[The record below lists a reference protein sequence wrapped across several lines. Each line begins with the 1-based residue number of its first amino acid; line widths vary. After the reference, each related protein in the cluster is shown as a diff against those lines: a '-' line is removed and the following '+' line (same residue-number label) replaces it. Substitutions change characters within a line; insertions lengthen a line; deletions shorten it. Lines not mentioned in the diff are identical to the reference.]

1 MDYFARRHL
10 HYNNRS
16 PPILLNNGSYNKN
29 RLTSQYSKNNISQI
43 IPSYSGNPH
52 IIKNYKTNIY
62 SSNNYNSTYNNQPM
76 TKKEIV
82 NSRYKINNNL
92 NKNNKSS
99 NYILN
104 NSGYP
109 KYNSSINNNKSI
121 NNNYNFYYSSNDR
134 ETDENPI
141 QQTVNLRSKILNLSN
156 NLRNKALTKNYSM
169 NYLPIR
175 NNYSISQKKKLILD
189 LDETLVHSGF
199 NPFTRE
205 SDISL
210 QINIDG
216 KTHTINIL
224 KRPHVDEFLQEV
236 SNYFDVYV
244 FTASMEEYAS
254 PVIDLI
260 DKNNIVKGKF
270 FRQDCIFNNGL
281 YIKDLLKVSND
292 LSNVIIIDN
301 NPSSYATNEDNGI
314 PIKTWYDDLNDN
326 ELQKLIPL
334 LKYLSNVND
343 VRNIIRQIVDRRKNE
358 VDFYIIN
365 KIIYGNNNKS
375 NKIYENNFYHE
386 INESKLNLKEN
397 INSINSN
404 SNGSD
409 KEIEYNKD
417 NYYSRYDKYNKI
429 NSFSNMSYNEIQ
441 NEEEHLNNNYNFRMD
456 NYNLNNKEE
465 NKYNQINENDIDNN
479 DNYYQKE
486 NINDNNYQNNLYRS
500 MDFEREKEEN
510 NFNNNLY
517 MDDNDNNN
525 QYIPNKNINANSQ
538 NFFYEEKRKRIR
550 PFTPNI
556 NRRKTNSFF
565 SDVINNNN
573 NDDDDKTFI
582 NDYKNNYLSNN
593 NEEQNGIDDYYYDK
607 KENLYSN
614 NHLRLNTQN
623 ILNRSSSDFYVK
635 VRRNDNLKRY
645 DDLFNYDGNEGGRKT
660 EINENNNYNK
670 DYYLQ
675 SYKKNLTR
683 TNFRN
688 KEYNKNGLNNSIIK
702 PKNVNIRINN
712 YINNLNNSN
721 KANNYLDYFPNKIRN
736 IDNNNKYHHMNSN
749 SNIIE
754 ERYERY
760 KNKNIYN
767 NKNNRIKNE
776 YIEDLNQFKEQMNSR
791 FNNFRN
797 FIMDKRKEIFNE
809 ENKSRNFEQPE
820 KYLTRIESYGN
831 RQYLGKNVNNYNNYL
846 ERTNLQNLINDY
858 KNKYNAFEKSIHN
871 KNNNNNILRL
881 NQTFSVDKNNMKYN
895 NNVNRYFDKYNN

>member
-10 HYNNRS
+10 YYNNRS

-29 RLTSQYSKNNISQI
+29 RVSSQYSKNNISQI

-62 SSNNYNSTYNNQPM
+62 SSNNFYSTYNNQPM

-92 NKNNKSS
+92 NNNKSS
-99 NYILN
+99 NNILYH
-104 NSGYP
+104 SKYP
-109 KYNSSINNNKSI
+109 KYNEPINNSNKS
-121 NNNYNFYYSSNDR
+121 NDNNYNYYYSTNNR
-134 ETDENPI
+134 EVDENLV
-141 QQTVNLRSKILNLSN
+141 QKSVNLRAKILNLSN
-156 NLRNKALTKNYSM
+156 NLHNKALTKNYSM
-169 NYLPIR
+169 NYLPLR
-175 NNYSISQKKKLILD
+175 KNYSLSQKKKLILD

-224 KRPHVDEFLQEV
+224 KRPYVDEFLKEV

-254 PVIDLI
+254 PVINLI
-260 DKNNIVKGKF
+260 DKNNVVNGKF
-270 FRQDCIFNNGL
+270 YRQDCIFNNGL

-292 LSNVIIIDN
+292 LRNVIIIDN

-358 VDFYIIN
+358 VDFYSIN
-365 KIIYGNNNKS
+365 KIINGNNNN
-375 NKIYENNFYHE
+375 NKIYKNNFYHE
-386 INESKLNLKEN
+386 INESKLNMKDN
-397 INSINSN
+397 INSNN
-404 SNGSD
+404 NND
-409 KEIEYNKD
+409 KEYEYKND

-441 NEEEHLNNNYNFRMD
+441 NEEEHLDNNYNYRMN
-456 NYNLNNKEE
+456 NYDYNNNEE
-465 NKYNQINENDIDNN
+465 NKYNQINENDNNN
-479 DNYYQKE
+479 DNYYQKDNIN
-486 NINDNNYQNNLYRS
+486 NINDNNYQNDLFRS

-510 NFNNNLY
+510 NNKYNLY

-525 QYIPNKNINANSQ
+525 QYIPNNNVNAKSQ
-538 NFFYEEKRKRIR
+538 NFFYEEKRKKIR

-565 SDVINNNN
+565 SDVINNEN
-573 NDDDDKTFI
+573 NDDNTFI
-582 NDYKNNYLSNN
+582 NDYKSNYLSNNN

-614 NHLRLNTQN
+614 NNSRLNTQN
-623 ILNRSSSDFYVK
+623 VLNRSSSDFYVNI
-635 VRRNDNLKRY
+635 RRNDNLKRY
-645 DDLFNYDGNEGGRKT
+645 DDLFNFDNKENNRKT
-660 EINENNNYNK
+660 EINENNNYNN

-683 TNFRN
+683 TNYRT
-688 KEYNKNGLNNSIIK
+688 KEYNKNGVNNSIIK
-702 PKNVNIRINN
+702 PKNVNIKINN
-712 YINNLNNSN
+712 YINNLNNPN
-721 KANNYLDYFPNKIRN
+721 KANNYLDYFPDKNRN
-736 IDNNNKYHHMNSN
+736 TNNHKYHHINSN

-754 ERYERY
+754 EKYERYNY
-760 KNKNIYN
+760 KNKNMYN
-767 NKNNRIKNE
+767 NKNYKNKNE
-776 YIEDLNQFKEQMNSR
+776 YLENLNQFKEEMNSR

-809 ENKSRNFEQPE
+809 ENKSRNFELPE
-820 KYLTRIESYGN
+820 NYLTRVESYGPK
-831 RQYLGKNVNNYNNYL
+831 QYLGKNVNNYNNYL

-858 KNKYNAFEKSIHN
+858 RNKYNAFEKSIHN
-871 KNNNNNILRL
+871 KINNNKLRL